1 MRKTYKYRLYP
12 TNKQEAELL
21 STLDVCRILYNSC
34 LIDRKNHYQV
44 TRKGL
49 SRIGQQRI
57 LVDDKKKVTA
67 LNGIHSQVLQDVLF
81 RVDRAYQGFFRR
93 LADKS
98 GRAGYPR
105 LKSEGRY
112 DSITYPQEPGFRIE
126 NGKLRLSK
134 IGVLKLKM
142 HRDIAGHVKSC
153 TVRKDGNHWYACF
166 SVEHEPEKRAIPLK
180 STGIDVGIKN
190 FAALSDGSEIVNP
203 KYLRKTETK
212 LKRVQRSL
220 SRKKMGGTNR
230 IKSRALVANVHRKI
244 RNQRLDFHHKEAKRI
259 VDGYGFIAVEDLKIK
274 NMLRNRHLSKSISD
288 AGWGNFVNI
297 LAYKAEEAGCR
308 LEKVAPHHTSI
319 DCSRCGTPVP
329 KTLATRIHHCDACG
343 LTLDRDHNAAI
354 NILQRA
360 TAGTA
365 GIYAWGKLVQSDRS
379 LIQEAPTAREV

>member
-220 SRKKMGGTNR
+220 SRKKM
-230 IKSRALVANVHRKI
+230 
-244 RNQRLDFHHKEAKRI
+244 
-259 VDGYGFIAVEDLKIK
+259 
-274 NMLRNRHLSKSISD
+274 
-288 AGWGNFVNI
+288 
-297 LAYKAEEAGCR
+297 
-308 LEKVAPHHTSI
+308 
-319 DCSRCGTPVP
+319 
-329 KTLATRIHHCDACG
+329 
-343 LTLDRDHNAAI
+343 
-354 NILQRA
+354 
-360 TAGTA
+360 
-365 GIYAWGKLVQSDRS
+365 
-379 LIQEAPTAREV
+379 EAPTG